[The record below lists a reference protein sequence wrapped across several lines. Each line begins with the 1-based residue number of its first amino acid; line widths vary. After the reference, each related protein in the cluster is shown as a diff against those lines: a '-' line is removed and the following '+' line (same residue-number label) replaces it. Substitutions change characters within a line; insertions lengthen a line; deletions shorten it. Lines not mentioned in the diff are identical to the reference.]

1 MKIRTAIATLA
12 TLVSSAAFA
21 AVPDYLFV
29 DRSTEALIDAATAQS
44 MFSEATTKRLVKLY
58 PPNIWGFAT
67 QVEGGI
73 TSNST
78 CVVTARV
85 MLLPRNNPRN
95 TKLLLFKPDK
105 MATTFDAKPQS
116 SERQCRELAKVKLQE
131 AIDAL
136 TSALAP
142 G

>member
-12 TLVSSAAFA
+12 TLVSTAAFA
-21 AVPDYLFV
+21 VGPDYLFV
-29 DRSTEALIDAATAQS
+29 DKSSAALIDAATAQS
-44 MFSEATTKRLVKLY
+44 MFTDATTKRLAKLY

-73 TSNST
+73 TPNAT

-105 MATTFDAKPQS
+105 MATAFDAKPQS
-116 SERQCRELAKVKLQE
+116 TEQQCREVAKVKLQE

-136 TSALAP
+136 TSSLAP
-142 G
+142 N

>member
-1 MKIRTAIATLA
+1 MKIRSALA
-12 TLVSSAAFA
+12 GAALMLSTGVFA
-21 AVPDYLFV
+21 AGPDYLFV
-29 DRSTEALIDAATAQS
+29 DRSSETLIDAATARS
-44 MFSEATTKRLVKLY
+44 MFSDAETLQLAKLY

-67 QVEGGI
+67 QVVGGV
-73 TSNST
+73 TANAT

-95 TKLLLFKPDK
+95 TKLLLFKPGQ
-105 MATTFDAKPQS
+105 MATAFDAKPQV
-116 SERQCRELAKVKLQE
+116 SEAQCRELAKSKLHE

-142 G
+142 H

>member
-12 TLVSSAAFA
+12 TLCSAAAFA
-21 AVPDYLFV
+21 AGPDYLFV
-29 DRSTEALIDAATAQS
+29 DRSSETLIDAATAKS
-44 MFSEATTKRLVKLY
+44 MFSEATTKRLAKLY

-73 TSNST
+73 TSNAT

-105 MATTFDAKPQS
+105 MATAFDAKPQS
-116 SERQCRELAKVKLQE
+116 TDQQCRELAQAKLHE

-142 G
+142 N

>member
-1 MKIRTAIATLA
+1 MKIRTALA
-12 TLVSSAAFA
+12 GAALMLSTGAFA
-21 AVPDYLFV
+21 AGPDYLFV
-29 DRSTEALIDAATAQS
+29 DKSSATLMDGATARSMFSDAAT
-44 MFSEATTKRLVKLY
+44 MRLAKLY
-58 PPNIWGFAT
+58 PPSTWGFAT

-73 TSNST
+73 TANAT

-95 TKLLLFKPDK
+95 TQLLLFKPGQ
-105 MATTFDAKPQS
+105 MATAFDAKPQS
-116 SERQCRELAKVKLQE
+116 TEAQCRDLAKAKLHE

-142 G
+142 K